1 MKAFIYGGVKYYKQ
15 SKLACAY
22 NVYVCMLKNINTAGV
37 GFMSVMVYVYNVYMY
52 IKSKTWEV
60 LDLTSVMVNTL
71 LMTYCTTHF
80 TLPSEIPEINY

>member
-52 IKSKTWEV
+52 IKSKT
-60 LDLTSVMVNTL
+60 
-71 LMTYCTTHF
+71 
-80 TLPSEIPEINY
+80 